1 MSKEEKSNI
10 LDQHKSLY
18 DGYVTKYNQESNQSP
33 LYVQDFAN
41 DKNGITLNN
50 KGEVKPYT
58 NFKINES
65 HTGLDM
71 IGGDPHDQSE
81 YKYRHL
87 KNGTVDIDSVEDT
100 NEDNVEFMHDVLPS
114 PNEDEFDY
122 ETFGKF
128 ADEMKNND
136 DQYEYDID
144 ELEDYSTD
152 GLYSDNDETE
162 DGDFG
167 FESPF
172 CKSCEGT
179 GCEECDESGM
189 KRNQIGLEV
198 DDENYNFSDDLDIS
212 NVDEEKQYD
221 VLLRITESLD
231 MFKRFK
237 KYN

>member
-1 MSKEEKSNI
+1 MNAYFFKMSKEEKSNI

-65 HTGLDM
+65 PLDRL
-71 IGGDPHDQSE
+71 GDGPVD
-81 YKYRHL
+81 L

-144 ELEDYSTD
+144 ELEDYSAEQMNGD
-152 GLYSDNDETE
+152 YVDDYEDRSMYNPYYGGEEEDELNFDLLNPFKNDI
-162 DGDFG
+162 D
-167 FESPF
+167 
-172 CKSCEGT
+172 
-179 GCEECDESGM
+179 
-189 KRNQIGLEV
+189 V
-198 DDENYNFSDDLDIS
+198 DDEDLP
-212 NVDEEKQYD
+212 NV
-221 VLLRITESLD
+221 VSSITESLD

>member
-1 MSKEEKSNI
+1 MNAYFFKMSKEEKSNI

-65 HTGLDM
+65 PLDR
-71 IGGDPHDQSE
+71 IGDGPVD
-81 YKYRHL
+81 L
-87 KNGTVDIDSVEDT
+87 KNGTVDLDDYEFNSD
-100 NEDNVEFMHDVLPS
+100 NEEYPS
-114 PNEDEFDY
+114 PNEEEFDY

-144 ELEDYSTD
+144 KLEDYSAEQMNGD
-152 GLYSDNDETE
+152 DDMDDYKDRSMYNPYYGGEEEDELNF
-162 DGDFG
+162 DLLN
-167 FESPF
+167 PF
-172 CKSCEGT
+172 Q
-179 GCEECDESGM
+179 DD
-189 KRNQIGLEV
+189 IDV
-198 DDENYNFSDDLDIS
+198 DDEDLP
-212 NVDEEKQYD
+212 NV
-221 VLLRITESLD
+221 VSSITESLD

>member
-1 MSKEEKSNI
+1 MSAYFFKMSKEEKSNI

-65 HTGLDM
+65 PLDR
-71 IGGDPHDQSE
+71 IGDGPVD
-81 YKYRHL
+81 L

-100 NEDNVEFMHDVLPS
+100 NGDNVEFMHDVLPS

-144 ELEDYSTD
+144 KLEDYSAEQMNGD
-152 GLYSDNDETE
+152 DDMDDYEDRSMYNPYYGGEEEDELNF
-162 DGDFG
+162 DLLN
-167 FESPF
+167 PF
-172 CKSCEGT
+172 Q
-179 GCEECDESGM
+179 DD
-189 KRNQIGLEV
+189 IDV
-198 DDENYNFSDDLDIS
+198 DDEDLPNIVS
-212 NVDEEKQYD
+212 S
-221 VLLRITESLD
+221 ITESLD

>member
-144 ELEDYSTD
+144 ELEDYSAEQMNGD
-152 GLYSDNDETE
+152 YEDRSMYNPYYGGEEEDELNF
-162 DGDFG
+162 DLLN
-167 FESPF
+167 PF
-172 CKSCEGT
+172 Q
-179 GCEECDESGM
+179 DD
-189 KRNQIGLEV
+189 IDV
-198 DDENYNFSDDLDIS
+198 DDEDLP
-212 NVDEEKQYD
+212 NV
-221 VLLRITESLD
+221 VSSITESLD

>member
-1 MSKEEKSNI
+1 MNAYFFKMSKEEKSNI

-65 HTGLDM
+65 PLDR
-71 IGGDPHDQSE
+71 IGDGPVD
-81 YKYRHL
+81 L

-144 ELEDYSTD
+144 ELEDYSAEQMNGD
-152 GLYSDNDETE
+152 YVDDYEDRSMYNPYYGGEEEDELNF
-162 DGDFG
+162 DLLN
-167 FESPF
+167 PF
-172 CKSCEGT
+172 Q
-179 GCEECDESGM
+179 DD
-189 KRNQIGLEV
+189 IDV
-198 DDENYNFSDDLDIS
+198 DDEDLP
-212 NVDEEKQYD
+212 NV
-221 VLLRITESLD
+221 VSSITESLD

>member
-50 KGEVKPYT
+50 KGVVKPYT
-58 NFKINES
+58 NMGINES
-65 HTGLDM
+65 HSGLDM
-71 IGGDPHDQSE
+71 IGGDQHDQSE

-87 KNGTVDIDSVEDT
+87 KNGTVDLDDYEFNSD
-100 NEDNVEFMHDVLPS
+100 NEEYPS
-114 PNEDEFDY
+114 PNEEEFDY

-144 ELEDYSTD
+144 KLEDYSAEQMNGD
-152 GLYSDNDETE
+152 DDMDDYKDRSMYNPYYGGEEEDELNF
-162 DGDFG
+162 DLLN
-167 FESPF
+167 PF
-172 CKSCEGT
+172 Q
-179 GCEECDESGM
+179 DD
-189 KRNQIGLEV
+189 IDV
-198 DDENYNFSDDLDIS
+198 DDEDLP
-212 NVDEEKQYD
+212 NV
-221 VLLRITESLD
+221 VSSITESLD

>member
-1 MSKEEKSNI
+1 MNAYFFKMSKEEKSNI

-71 IGGDPHDQSE
+71 IGGDSHDQSE

-100 NEDNVEFMHDVLPS
+100 NGDNVEFMHDVLPS

-144 ELEDYSTD
+144 KLEDYSAEQMNGD
-152 GLYSDNDETE
+152 DDMDDYEDRSMYNPYYGGEEEDELNF
-162 DGDFG
+162 DLLN
-167 FESPF
+167 PF
-172 CKSCEGT
+172 Q
-179 GCEECDESGM
+179 DD
-189 KRNQIGLEV
+189 IDV
-198 DDENYNFSDDLDIS
+198 DDEDLPNIVS
-212 NVDEEKQYD
+212 S
-221 VLLRITESLD
+221 ITESLD

>member
-1 MSKEEKSNI
+1 MNAYFFKMSKEEKSNI

-65 HTGLDM
+65 PLDR
-71 IGGDPHDQSE
+71 IGDGPVD
-81 YKYRHL
+81 L

-128 ADEMKNND
+128 ADEMKNNN

-144 ELEDYSTD
+144 ELEDYSAEQMNGD
-152 GLYSDNDETE
+152 YEDRSMYNPYYGGEEEDELNFDLLNPFKNDI
-162 DGDFG
+162 D
-167 FESPF
+167 
-172 CKSCEGT
+172 
-179 GCEECDESGM
+179 
-189 KRNQIGLEV
+189 V
-198 DDENYNFSDDLDIS
+198 DDEDLP
-212 NVDEEKQYD
+212 NV
-221 VLLRITESLD
+221 VSSITESLD

>member
-1 MSKEEKSNI
+1 MNAYFFKMSKEEKSNI

-65 HTGLDM
+65 PLDR
-71 IGGDPHDQSE
+71 IGDGPVD
-81 YKYRHL
+81 L
-87 KNGTVDIDSVEDT
+87 KNGTVNLDDYEFNSD
-100 NEDNVEFMHDVLPS
+100 NEEYPS
-114 PNEDEFDY
+114 PNEEEFDY

-144 ELEDYSTD
+144 KLEDYSAEQMNGD
-152 GLYSDNDETE
+152 DDMDDYKDRSMYNPYYGGEEEDELNF
-162 DGDFG
+162 DLLN
-167 FESPF
+167 PF
-172 CKSCEGT
+172 Q
-179 GCEECDESGM
+179 DD
-189 KRNQIGLEV
+189 IDV
-198 DDENYNFSDDLDIS
+198 DDEDLP
-212 NVDEEKQYD
+212 NV
-221 VLLRITESLD
+221 VSSITESLD

>member
-1 MSKEEKSNI
+1 MNAYFFKMSKEEKNNI

-65 HTGLDM
+65 PLDR
-71 IGGDPHDQSE
+71 IGDGPVD
-81 YKYRHL
+81 L

-144 ELEDYSTD
+144 ELEDYSAEQMNGD
-152 GLYSDNDETE
+152 YVDDYKDRSMYNPYYGGEEEDELNFDLLNPFKNDI
-162 DGDFG
+162 D
-167 FESPF
+167 
-172 CKSCEGT
+172 
-179 GCEECDESGM
+179 
-189 KRNQIGLEV
+189 V
-198 DDENYNFSDDLDIS
+198 DDEDLP
-212 NVDEEKQYD
+212 NV
-221 VLLRITESLD
+221 VSSITESLD

>member
-1 MSKEEKSNI
+1 MNAYFFKMSKEEKSNI

-50 KGEVKPYT
+50 KGVVKPYT
-58 NFKINES
+58 NMGINES
-65 HTGLDM
+65 HSGLDM
-71 IGGDPHDQSE
+71 IGGDQHDQSE

-87 KNGTVDIDSVEDT
+87 KNGTVDLDDYEFNSD
-100 NEDNVEFMHDVLPS
+100 NEEYPS
-114 PNEDEFDY
+114 PNEEEFDY

-144 ELEDYSTD
+144 KLEDYSAEQMNGD
-152 GLYSDNDETE
+152 DDMDDYEDRSMYNPYYGGEEEDELNF
-162 DGDFG
+162 DLLN
-167 FESPF
+167 PF
-172 CKSCEGT
+172 Q
-179 GCEECDESGM
+179 DD
-189 KRNQIGLEV
+189 IDV
-198 DDENYNFSDDLDIS
+198 DDEDLPNIVS
-212 NVDEEKQYD
+212 S
-221 VLLRITESLD
+221 ITESLD

>member
-1 MSKEEKSNI
+1 MNAYFFKMSKEEKSNI

-65 HTGLDM
+65 PLDR
-71 IGGDPHDQSE
+71 IGDGPVD
-81 YKYRHL
+81 L

-144 ELEDYSTD
+144 ELEDYSAEQMNGD
-152 GLYSDNDETE
+152 YEDRSMYNPYYGGEEEDELNFDLLNPFKND
-162 DGDFG
+162 
-167 FESPF
+167 
-172 CKSCEGT
+172 
-179 GCEECDESGM
+179 
-189 KRNQIGLEV
+189 IYV
-198 DDENYNFSDDLDIS
+198 DDEDLP
-212 NVDEEKQYD
+212 NV
-221 VLLRITESLD
+221 VSSITESLD

>member
-1 MSKEEKSNI
+1 MNAYFFKMSKEEKSNI

-18 DGYVTKYNQESNQSP
+18 DGYVTKYNQETNKSP

-65 HTGLDM
+65 PLDR
-71 IGGDPHDQSE
+71 IADGPVD
-81 YKYRHL
+81 L

-144 ELEDYSTD
+144 ELEDYSAEQMNGD
-152 GLYSDNDETE
+152 YEDRSMYNPYYGGEEEDELNFDLLNPFKNDI
-162 DGDFG
+162 D
-167 FESPF
+167 
-172 CKSCEGT
+172 
-179 GCEECDESGM
+179 
-189 KRNQIGLEV
+189 V
-198 DDENYNFSDDLDIS
+198 DDEDLP
-212 NVDEEKQYD
+212 NV
-221 VLLRITESLD
+221 VSSITESLD

>member
-65 HTGLDM
+65 PLDR
-71 IGGDPHDQSE
+71 IGDGPVD
-81 YKYRHL
+81 L

-128 ADEMKNND
+128 ADEMKNNN

-144 ELEDYSTD
+144 ELEDYSAEQMNGD
-152 GLYSDNDETE
+152 YEDRSMYNPYYGGEEEDELNFDLLNPFKNDI
-162 DGDFG
+162 D
-167 FESPF
+167 
-172 CKSCEGT
+172 
-179 GCEECDESGM
+179 
-189 KRNQIGLEV
+189 V
-198 DDENYNFSDDLDIS
+198 DDEDLP
-212 NVDEEKQYD
+212 NV
-221 VLLRITESLD
+221 VSSITESLD

>member
-1 MSKEEKSNI
+1 MNAYFFKMSKEEKNNI

-18 DGYVTKYNQESNQSP
+18 DGYVTKYNQESNQYP

-58 NFKINES
+58 NFKVNES
-65 HTGLDM
+65 PLDR
-71 IGGDPHDQSE
+71 IADGPLD
-81 YKYRHL
+81 L

-100 NEDNVEFMHDVLPS
+100 NEDNIEFMHDVLPS

-122 ETFGKF
+122 ESFGKF
-128 ADEMKNND
+128 ADEMNAND

-144 ELEDYSTD
+144 ELEDYSTEQMNEMHDEDEVEFEGD
-152 GLYSDNDETE
+152 GE
-162 DGDFG
+162 
-167 FESPF
+167 
-172 CKSCEGT
+172 K
-179 GCEECDESGM
+179 EERGPGEELNFDWLRSF
-189 KRNQIGLEV
+189 QDDV
-198 DDENYNFSDDLDIS
+198 DDEDLPNVVS
-212 NVDEEKQYD
+212 N
-221 VLLRITESLD
+221 ITESLD

>member
-1 MSKEEKSNI
+1 MNAYFFKMSKEEKSNI

-50 KGEVKPYT
+50 KGVVKPYT
-58 NFKINES
+58 NMGINES
-65 HTGLDM
+65 HSGLDM
-71 IGGDPHDQSE
+71 IGGDQHDQSE

-87 KNGTVDIDSVEDT
+87 KNGTVDLDDYEFNSD
-100 NEDNVEFMHDVLPS
+100 NEEYPS
-114 PNEDEFDY
+114 PNEEEFDY

-144 ELEDYSTD
+144 KLEDYSAEQMNGD
-152 GLYSDNDETE
+152 DDMDDYKDRSMYNPYYGGEEEDELNF
-162 DGDFG
+162 DLLN
-167 FESPF
+167 PF
-172 CKSCEGT
+172 Q
-179 GCEECDESGM
+179 DD
-189 KRNQIGLEV
+189 IDV
-198 DDENYNFSDDLDIS
+198 DDEDLPNIVS
-212 NVDEEKQYD
+212 S
-221 VLLRITESLD
+221 ITESLD

>member
-65 HTGLDM
+65 PLDR
-71 IGGDPHDQSE
+71 IGDGPVD
-81 YKYRHL
+81 L
-87 KNGTVDIDSVEDT
+87 KNGTVDLDDYEFNSD
-100 NEDNVEFMHDVLPS
+100 NEEYPS
-114 PNEDEFDY
+114 PNEEEFDY

-144 ELEDYSTD
+144 KLEDYSAEQMNGD
-152 GLYSDNDETE
+152 DDMDDYKDRSMYNPYYGGEEEDELNF
-162 DGDFG
+162 DLLN
-167 FESPF
+167 PF
-172 CKSCEGT
+172 Q
-179 GCEECDESGM
+179 DD
-189 KRNQIGLEV
+189 IDV
-198 DDENYNFSDDLDIS
+198 DDEDLP
-212 NVDEEKQYD
+212 NV
-221 VLLRITESLD
+221 VSSITESLD

>member
-65 HTGLDM
+65 PLDR
-71 IGGDPHDQSE
+71 IGDGPVD
-81 YKYRHL
+81 L

-100 NEDNVEFMHDVLPS
+100 NQDNVEFMYDVLPS

-128 ADEMKNND
+128 ANEMKNND

-144 ELEDYSTD
+144 KLEDYSAEQMNGD
-152 GLYSDNDETE
+152 DDMDDYEDRSMYNPYYGGEEEDELNF
-162 DGDFG
+162 DLLN
-167 FESPF
+167 PF
-172 CKSCEGT
+172 Q
-179 GCEECDESGM
+179 DD
-189 KRNQIGLEV
+189 IDV
-198 DDENYNFSDDLDIS
+198 DDEDLPNIVS
-212 NVDEEKQYD
+212 S
-221 VLLRITESLD
+221 ITESLD